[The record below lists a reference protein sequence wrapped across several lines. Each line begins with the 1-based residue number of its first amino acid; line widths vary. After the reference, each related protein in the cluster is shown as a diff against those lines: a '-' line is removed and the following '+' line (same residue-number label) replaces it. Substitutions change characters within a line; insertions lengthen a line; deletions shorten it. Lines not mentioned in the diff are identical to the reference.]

1 MAIVGNNS
9 HLYAKQEIPEI
20 EAKKFANENYAI
32 FTLVSSKCNEGIN
45 DLFVYIGK
53 KFLRDD
59 LSMDPNIIKHK
70 ENMEMILNKKLNKY
84 IDY

>member
-20 EAKKFANENYAI
+20 EAKKFANENNAI
-32 FTLVSSKCNEGIN
+32 FTLVSSKFNEGIN

-53 KFLRDD
+53 KFLKHD
-59 LSMDPNIIKHK
+59 LSMTK
-70 ENMEMILNKKLNKY
+70 
-84 IDY
+84 